1 LTRSALLAGAA
12 LAVLLLFAGCGQD
25 RTPPGLY
32 RTYCM
37 RCHGHH
43 GEGQPRALK
52 LYPRVNLLRST
63 LIRRNDRDAVRR
75 RIANGK
81 GRMPAFQRKL
91 TREELESLVDYTI
104 RLATTPRQEKGQE
117 D

>member
-1 LTRSALLAGAA
+1 LTRGALLVGAA
-12 LAVLLLFAGCGQD
+12 LAALLLALLVGGCAQD

-37 RCHGHH
+37 RCHGHR

-63 LIRRNDRDAVRR
+63 LIRRGDRDAVRR
-75 RIANGK
+75 RIAKGK

-91 TREELESLVDYTI
+91 TPQELESLVDYTI
-104 RLATTPRQEKGQE
+104 RLATTPQEEK